1 MNHDEETYDDDTLL
15 SAYIDGEL
23 PPAEADRVTERL
35 AREPLLMRRLEALRA
50 GDAAVRDAFERVDDE
65 PMPAAV
71 LEMLGAAPAKP
82 ADNVV
87 AFPAR
92 GAQRF
97 FQVPVALAA
106 SVALVAGFLIS
117 NVLQEQPAMG
127 IDLEQGGAVAAA
139 SPLHALLEDG
149 VSGEARVLASGAT
162 GEVVLTFEDRDGD
175 WCRQVAVASGPEAL
189 HGVACRRDGAW
200 QVEAL
205 GYAPAGHAG
214 GVYLPAGSDTPE
226 AVDAAV
232 DGLIGPADP
241 LDISEENRLISEGWK
256 KSPQ

>member
-1 MNHDEETYDDDTLL
+1 MNHNDENYDDDTLL

-23 PPAEADRVTERL
+23 PAAEADRVTERL
-35 AREPLLMRRLEALRA
+35 AREPLLMRRLETLRA
-50 GDAAVRDAFERVDDE
+50 GDAAVRDAFERIDDE
-65 PMPAAV
+65 PMPASV
-71 LEMLGAAPAKP
+71 LEMLGAKPATP

-106 SVALVAGFLIS
+106 SIALVAGFLVS
-117 NVLQEQPAMG
+117 NVLRDAPGMG
-127 IDLEQGGAVAAA
+127 IDLERGGAVAAT
-139 SPLHALLEDG
+139 SPLHALLEGG
-149 VSGEARVLASGAT
+149 VSGEAQVLASGTT

-189 HGVACRRDGAW
+189 HGVACRRNGAW

-205 GYAPAGHAG
+205 GYAPAGQAG
-214 GVYLPAGSDTPE
+214 GVYLPAGSDTPD
-226 AVDAAV
+226 AVDAAI

-241 LDISEENRLISEGWK
+241 LDNSEENRLISGGWK
-256 KSPQ
+256 KSPD

>member
-1 MNHDEETYDDDTLL
+1 MNDNDDSHDDDTLL

-23 PPAEADRVTERL
+23 PAAEADRITERL

-50 GDAAVRDAFERVDDE
+50 GDTAVRDAFERLDAE

-71 LEMLGAAPAKP
+71 LDMLGAKPGKP

-92 GAQRF
+92 GARRF
-97 FQVPVALAA
+97 LQVPVALAA
-106 SVALVAGFLIS
+106 SIALVAGFVVS
-117 NVLQEQPAMG
+117 NVLRDAPGMG
-127 IDLEQGGAVAAA
+127 IDLERGGAVAST
-139 SPLHALLEDG
+139 SPLYGLLEHG
-149 VSGEARVLASGAT
+149 VSGEAQVLASGTT
-162 GEVVLTFEDRDGD
+162 GEVVLTFEDRGGD

-189 HGVACRRDGAW
+189 HGVACRRDGGW

-205 GYAPAGHAG
+205 GYAPAGQAG

-226 AVDAAV
+226 AVDAAI
-232 DGLIGPADP
+232 DGLIGSADP
-241 LDISEENRLISEGWK
+241 LDASEENRVISEGWK
-256 KSPQ
+256 KSSD

>member
-1 MNHDEETYDDDTLL
+1 MNHDDDTLL

-23 PPAEADRVTERL
+23 PAADADRVTARL
-35 AREPLLMRRLEALRA
+35 AREPLLMRRLETLRA
-50 GDAAVRDAFERVDDE
+50 GDAAVREAFERVDNE

-82 ADNVV
+82 AGNVV
-87 AFPAR
+87 PLPAR

-97 FQVPVALAA
+97 FQLPVALAA
-106 SVALVAGFLIS
+106 SVALLAGFLVS
-117 NVLQEQPAMG
+117 NLLRDEPGMG
-127 IDLEQGGAVAAA
+127 IDLEHGGAVASA
-139 SPLHALLEDG
+139 SPLHALLEGG
-149 VSGEARVLASGAT
+149 VSGEARVLASGTT
-162 GEVVLTFEDRDGD
+162 GEVLLTFEDRDGD

-189 HGVACRRDGAW
+189 HGVACRRDGTW

-205 GYAPAGHAG
+205 GYTPAGRAG

-226 AVDAAV
+226 AVDAAI

-241 LDISEENRLISEGWK
+241 LDVPAENRVISGGWK
-256 KSPQ
+256 KSPD